1 LAYKLIKLYQLS
13 FGSTRRYYRDMADDL
28 PANWVRKES
37 RSRPGRF
44 YFANS
49 LTGQSVWRRDQISSN
64 EKVNKKDTNLKNI
77 SKQANTVN
85 PSSKKW
91 KPISQSSTSI
101 NDSTDS
107 EPSASVKKTSSK
119 TRLDKKIR
127 AKSSHRKHNLH
138 HGDNLVEPESGQR
151 SKTKFKTQN
160 TKVVPKEHSS
170 SQNLPLE
177 TTSKS
182 PQPSQSSSKTNNSE
196 DDAGSNDHYARNSKN
211 IITKS
216 NSEESS
222 NSGNKSEGTMLSL
235 ALLLLFFSSDL
246 KQKYCKYW
254 NKYIL

>member
-1 LAYKLIKLYQLS
+1 
-13 FGSTRRYYRDMADDL
+13 MADDL